1 MAHNINIPSIHQL
14 TDSDVH
20 LLHSY
25 GISEY
30 FDDKPR
36 NRFLPENA
44 LKIEQ
49 TKPISKHTQSP
60 SFSEQSYS
68 SQQKTP
74 SSQPLR
80 PQPTA
85 SASLNPIAILLE
97 EFKKDINQCTSVD
110 ELKAALE
117 KHNKLPICL
126 TATQPV
132 IGYGDTTSPVVF
144 IGEAPGEEED
154 LAGKPFV
161 GKAGKLLTAI
171 LDSID
176 IDREKIYI
184 TNTVPWRP
192 PGNRVPT
199 STEINFFKPFIH
211 QLLKIIKPKVIV
223 TLGGTATSGLCA
235 FKSGIV
241 SLRGKIMLCDLE
253 TLLVSPESL
262 DIFEPHTLSR
272 IQEHTQHGNPILIPT
287 YHPAYLIRSPGQKK
301 QAWSDMITLKKVL
314 HTVNFF

>member
-1 MAHNINIPSIHQL
+1 MAQNIHIPPFHTL
-14 TDSDVH
+14 TNSDLD

-25 GISEY
+25 GIHEY

-36 NRFLPENA
+36 NRFLPENSFT
-44 LKIEQ
+44 KEPS
-49 TKPISKHTQSP
+49 KPIHHQQTSTPSTQAYSP
-60 SFSEQSYS
+60 QKKVSSPPSYS
-68 SQQKTP
+68 KP
-74 SSQPLR
+74 SIHS
-80 PQPTA
+80 
-85 SASLNPIAILLE
+85 SANPIEILLE
-97 EFKKDINQCTSVD
+97 EFKNDIVQCASVD
-110 ELKAALE
+110 NLKMALK

-132 IGYGDTTSPVVF
+132 VGYGDTTSPVVF

-154 LAGKPFV
+154 LEGKPFV
-161 GKAGKLLTAI
+161 GKAGKLLTAV
-171 LDSID
+171 LDSIN

-192 PGNRVPT
+192 PGNRVPS

-241 SLRGKIMLCDLE
+241 SLRGKIMMCNLE
-253 TLLVSPESL
+253 TLQVNPESL
-262 DIFEPHTLSR
+262 DINEKNTLHR
-272 IQEHTQHGNPILIPT
+272 IQEHTEQGNPILIPT

-314 HTVNFF
+314 TTLNFF

>member
-1 MAHNINIPSIHQL
+1 MAHNIHIPPLHQL
-14 TDSDVH
+14 TDSDLH

-30 FDDKPR
+30 FDIKPR
-36 NRFLPENA
+36 NRFLPENTFA
-44 LKIEQ
+44 KEQ
-49 TKPISKHTQSP
+49 TKPISNHIQSP
-60 SFSEQSYS
+60 SFSAQSNT
-68 SQQKTP
+68 SQQKMT
-74 SSQPLR
+74 SSQPPR
-80 PQPTA
+80 SQPET
-85 SASLNPIAILLE
+85 SSLLNPIAVLLE

-110 ELKAALE
+110 ELKVALE

-132 IGYGDTTSPVVF
+132 IGYGDTASPVVF

-154 LAGKPFV
+154 IEGKPFV

-171 LDSID
+171 LDSIN

-199 STEINFFKPFIH
+199 ATEINFFKPFIH
-211 QLLKIIKPKVIV
+211 QLLKIIKPKIIV
-223 TLGGTATSGLCA
+223 TLGGTATSGLCS

-253 TLLVSPESL
+253 TLQVNPESL
-262 DIFEPHTLSR
+262 DISEPHTLSR
-272 IQEHTQHGNPILIPT
+272 IQEHTQKGKPILIPT